1 MEADSLKRLIFERT
15 GIQSDELSCPREK
28 SFMTPCVV
36 RDGDLA
42 MAEGKVCVGCGASVI
57 ELLNDEKQLH
67 ETST

>member
-1 MEADSLKRLIFERT
+1 MEADNLKRLIFERT
-15 GIQSDELSCPREK
+15 SIQPKELSCPREE
-28 SFMTPCVV
+28 SFMTPCVA

-42 MAEGKVCVGCGASVI
+42 MTEDKVCVGCGACVI